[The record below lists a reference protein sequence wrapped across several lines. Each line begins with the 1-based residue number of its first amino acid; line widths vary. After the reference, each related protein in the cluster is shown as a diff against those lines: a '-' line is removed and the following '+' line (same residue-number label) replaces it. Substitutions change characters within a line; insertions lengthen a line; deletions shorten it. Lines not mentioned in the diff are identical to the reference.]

1 MTVADLIAAASRG
14 ARRLHED
21 RRGNVLMLTAF
32 ALLPITFATGMGID
46 YSRAKRT
53 ESKLDAVADAASLA
67 AVTQVTMEKPVG
79 AACAAARNT
88 FVSQTGGL
96 DGLSLDVSQPSGL
109 QIVITDTYASG
120 TAAPYTCPTNPN
132 ANAPGER
139 PLTRKAV
146 VTYGGTSAN
155 SFAGVLGVATL
166 AVAGTSTSQT
176 IKAPYMDVYLALDT
190 SQSMGLAA
198 SDEDAKRL
206 WTLTYDLNS
215 DVKKNKRGCQFGC
228 HVAGRLADGSWEKYS
243 NEAIANKYGIK
254 MRVDIERIAALDMIN
269 TALNSQ
275 NKDRFYRFG
284 VYEFGTDMRRIQALT
299 DDLSSVKNTVS
310 KLTLGPNDGNVGY
323 GDTNLAA
330 VMNGMATQIPA
341 SGDGTTQADAR
352 KFLFIVTDGVQ
363 DLCGGS
369 HCMALMDPAKCE
381 TLKRDKKVTIGIV
394 YTTYLPVKKFPADEK
409 STEFAFEYN
418 WLIAPLPPSKIR
430 PRLEECA
437 SPGWLLEA
445 SDGDGIHA
453 AMLKLFTQATQ
464 APTIIH

>member
-1 MTVADLIAAASRG
+1 MTVADMIAAASRG
-14 ARRLHED
+14 VRRLHED

-67 AVTQVTMEKPVG
+67 AVTQVTMEKPIG

-88 FVSQTGGL
+88 FVTQTGGL
-96 DGLSLDVSQPSGL
+96 DGLSLDVSKPAGL
-109 QIVITDTYASG
+109 KIVITDTYATG

-132 ANAPGER
+132 ANAAGER

-146 VTYGGTSAN
+146 VSYAGTSAN

-198 SDEDAKRL
+198 SDEDARKL
-206 WTLTYDLNS
+206 WQVTYDMNS
-215 DVKKNKRGCQFGC
+215 DVPENKRGCQFGC
-228 HVAGRLADGSWEKYS
+228 HVKGLHHGQWEKYS
-243 NEAIANKYGIK
+243 NEELANKFGIK
-254 MRVDIERIAALDMIN
+254 LRVDIERIAALDMIN
-269 TALNSQ
+269 TARTSQ
-275 NKDRFYRFG
+275 DKDRFYRFG
-284 VYEFGTDMRRIQALT
+284 VYEFGTDLRKVQTLT
-299 DDLSSVKNTVS
+299 DDLGSVNSTVS
-310 KLTLGPNDGNVGY
+310 RLTLGPNDGAVGY

-330 VMNGMATQIPA
+330 VMDGMAAQIPE

-363 DLCGGS
+363 DLCGGG

-394 YTTYLPVKKFPADEK
+394 YTTYLPVKKFPADDN
-409 STEFAFEYN
+409 STELAFEYN
-418 WLIAPLPPSKIR
+418 WLIAPLPPSRIR
-430 PRLEECA
+430 PALEQCA
-437 SPGWLLEA
+437 SPGWMLEA
-445 SDGDGIHA
+445 SDGNGIHA
-453 AMLKLFTQATQ
+453 AMQKLFTLATQ